1 MSAFFLDSS
10 ALAKRYVSEPGS
22 AWIQAIATSEAHNQI
37 VIARI
42 AWVEVLSAL
51 ARRQREVSLPSAD
64 VLQAIRSFR
73 YDLDTQYQVVEM
85 SRQLVDAAG
94 ELVLG
99 HPLRA
104 YDAVQLASALQIH
117 AALSLAA
124 AAPLVFVSADDRLI
138 TAAQA
143 EGISTDN
150 PNNHA

>member
-1 MSAFFLDSS
+1 
-10 ALAKRYVSEPGS
+10 
-22 AWIQAIATSEAHNQI
+22 
-37 VIARI
+37 
-42 AWVEVLSAL
+42 VLSAL

-73 YDLDTQYQVVEM
+73 YDLDTQYQVVEV

-94 ELVLG
+94 ELVFH

-138 TAAQA
+138 VAAQA

-150 PNNHA
+150 PKSYV

>member
-1 MSAFFLDSS
+1 MSPFSLD
-10 ALAKRYVSEPGS
+10 K
-22 AWIQAIATSEAHNQI
+22 
-37 VIARI
+37 
-42 AWVEVLSAL
+42 
-51 ARRQREVSLPSAD
+51 REVSLPSAD

-73 YDLDTQYQVVEM
+73 YDLDTQYQVVEV

-94 ELVLG
+94 ELVFH

-138 TAAQA
+138 AAAQA
-143 EGISTDN
+143 AGISTDN
-150 PNNHA
+150 SNNHA